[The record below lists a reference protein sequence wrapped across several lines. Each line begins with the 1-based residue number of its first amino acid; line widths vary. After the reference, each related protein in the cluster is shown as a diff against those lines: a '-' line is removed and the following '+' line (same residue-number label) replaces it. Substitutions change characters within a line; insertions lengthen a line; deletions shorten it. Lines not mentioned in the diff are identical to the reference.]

1 MEYNTAVWTIIIS
14 IGLFFLLREVF
25 CWYYKINDIKKI
37 MEEQRDLLKTIVEKE
52 NKNPGEKKSSNTES
66 YPEGHPLKQ

>member
-1 MEYNTAVWTIIIS
+1 MEYNTAIWTIIIS
-14 IGLFFLLREVF
+14 IILFFLLREVF

-52 NKNPGEKKSSNTES
+52 NKNTGEKESSTT
-66 YPEGHPLKQ
+66 KD